1 MNAEAREKLFT
12 DLYLDAYPGVA
23 RYIARQGGCMEES
36 KDIFQDA
43 VIIYYERLTGKGL
56 QLKQTKE
63 AYVFG
68 IARHLW
74 SRHANNKARTVPP
87 AGELATVEHNTKQ
100 TLNILQF
107 IESTGKKCLDLLHA
121 FYYNKQNMKKVA
133 ETFGFSGERSATVQ
147 KYKCLEKIRE
157 VVKEKALMYEDFAG

>member
-1 MNAEAREKLFT
+1 MTAEEREKLFT
-12 DLYLDAYPGVA
+12 NLYLDAYPGVA
-23 RYIARQGGCMEES
+23 RYIARQGGSMDEA

-43 VIIYYERLTGKGL
+43 VVIYYERLTGSGL

-63 AYVFG
+63 AYIFG

-74 SRHANNKARTVPP
+74 SRHVSKKQKGLP
-87 AGELATVEHNTKQ
+87 AAGVLYTDDNSKRQ
-100 TLNILQF
+100 TLNILQLV
-107 IESTGKKCLDLLHA
+107 EHTGKKCLDLLKT
-121 FYYNKQNMKKVA
+121 FYYDKQNMKEVA

-157 VVKEKALMYEDFAG
+157 VVKEKALVYEDFAG